1 MDQYELIRTAHR
13 VYERSIRQIRR
24 DTGHHRKTIRKALSG
39 EEPKY
44 RRKKR
49 VKCTVMDSVAGVV
62 KQWLREDRSR
72 PKKQRHTARRIYRRL
87 VEEQGFPGA
96 ESTVR
101 RWVREWKVAQGWGSQ
116 KAMVPLDPEVAREA
130 EVDWGTAWVQMG
142 GERRRV
148 KLFVMRSRYSGKL
161 FVRAYAWE
169 RQEMFFDA
177 HMHAFHY
184 YGGVFRELV
193 YDNLTLSVKQ
203 ILRGGRRVEQ
213 ERFVAF
219 RSYYTYRARFC
230 NPGQGHE
237 KGGVEGII
245 GFARRNFLVPLPR
258 VENFDQLNQLLV
270 ERCHAYGGHLIAGRE
285 DHRSVEERFEG
296 ERSRLLPL
304 PDRPYE
310 NFKAVRVKVDRYAT
324 VRIDRNRYSV
334 PRAYVGRWVWAHI
347 HCQKI
352 VLYADERKVARHD
365 RVFSK
370 NRWQIDP
377 LHYLD
382 LIGERVGSFES
393 ARAIVQ
399 WRARWPKDYEV
410 LLQQLRG
417 RQGYSQGTRDFV
429 QVLQLHQEYE
439 RTQVEQAIT
448 RVLEHH
454 CPSYE
459 SIRHL
464 IRLQESSPLVVQPLP
479 AELIAGVTD
488 RAVLMSDVK
497 DFNALLTAGVS

>member
-1 MDQYELIRTAHR
+1 MIGMDQYELIRTAHR
-13 VYERSIRQIRR
+13 VYGKSIREIRR

-39 EEPKY
+39 KEPKY

-49 VKCTVMDSVAGVV
+49 VKCAVMDPVAGVV
-62 KQWLREDRSR
+62 KQWLREDREG
-72 PKKQRHTARRIYRRL
+72 PKKQRHTAHRIYRRL
-87 VEEQGFPGA
+87 VQEQGFQGG

-148 KLFVMRSRYSGKL
+148 KLFVMRSRYSGRP

-237 KGGVEGII
+237 KGGVEGLI
-245 GFARRNFLVPLPR
+245 GFVRRNFLVPLPR
-258 VENFDQLNQLLV
+258 VENFDQLNQLLL
-270 ERCHAYGGHLIAGRE
+270 ERCHGYGGHRIAGRE
-285 DHRSVEERFEG
+285 DNLTVEERFECEQSG
-296 ERSRLLPL
+296 FCLCPIGLMR
-304 PDRPYE
+304 
-310 NFKAVRVKVDRYAT
+310 T
-324 VRIDRNRYSV
+324 
-334 PRAYVGRWVWAHI
+334 
-347 HCQKI
+347 
-352 VLYADERKVARHD
+352 
-365 RVFSK
+365 SK
-370 NRWQIDP
+370 R
-377 LHYLD
+377 
-382 LIGERVGSFES
+382 FES
-393 ARAIVQ
+393 RWIVIARCGSTATATRFPEPMWVAGCGPISIARRLHCMRMSAQ
-399 WRARWPKDYEV
+399 WPNTIGCFPRTG
-410 LLQQLRG
+410 G
-417 RQGYSQGTRDFV
+417 R
-429 QVLQLHQEYE
+429 
-439 RTQVEQAIT
+439 
-448 RVLEHH
+448 
-454 CPSYE
+454 
-459 SIRHL
+459 SIL
-464 IRLQESSPLVVQPLP
+464 CI
-479 AELIAGVTD
+479 IWI
-488 RAVLMSDVK
+488 
-497 DFNALLTAGVS
+497 

>member
-1 MDQYELIRTAHR
+1 M
-13 VYERSIRQIRR
+13 
-24 DTGHHRKTIRKALSG
+24 
-39 EEPKY
+39 
-44 RRKKR
+44 
-49 VKCTVMDSVAGVV
+49 
-62 KQWLREDRSR
+62 
-72 PKKQRHTARRIYRRL
+72 
-87 VEEQGFPGA
+87 
-96 ESTVR
+96 
-101 RWVREWKVAQGWGSQ
+101 AQGWGSQ

-258 VENFDQLNQLLV
+258 VESFDQLNQLLL
-270 ERCHAYGGHLIAGRE
+270 ERCHAYGSHRIAGRE
-285 DHRSVEERFEG
+285 DNLSVEERFEG
-296 ERSRLLPL
+296 EQSRLLPL

-310 NFKAVRVKVDRYAT
+310 NFKAVRVKVDRYCT

-352 VLYADERKVARHD
+352 VLYADERKVAQHD

-399 WRARWPKDYEV
+399 WRARWPKDYDL

-429 QVLQLHQEYE
+429 RVLQLHQEYE
-439 RTQVEQAIT
+439 RTQVKQAIT

-464 IRLQESSPLVVQPLP
+464 IRVQESSPLVVQPLP
-479 AELIAGVTD
+479 AELLPGVTD

-497 DFNALLTAGVS
+497 DFNALLTVGVS

>member
-1 MDQYELIRTAHR
+1 
-13 VYERSIRQIRR
+13 
-24 DTGHHRKTIRKALSG
+24 
-39 EEPKY
+39 
-44 RRKKR
+44 
-49 VKCTVMDSVAGVV
+49 
-62 KQWLREDRSR
+62 
-72 PKKQRHTARRIYRRL
+72 
-87 VEEQGFPGA
+87 
-96 ESTVR
+96 
-101 RWVREWKVAQGWGSQ
+101 
-116 KAMVPLDPEVAREA
+116 MV
-130 EVDWGTAWVQMG
+130 
-142 GERRRV
+142 
-148 KLFVMRSRYSGKL
+148 
-161 FVRAYAWE
+161 
-169 RQEMFFDA
+169 FDA
-177 HMHAFHY
+177 DMHAFHY

-270 ERCHAYGGHLIAGRE
+270 EACHTYGGHLMAGRE
-285 DHRSVEERFEG
+285 DNRTVQERFEG
-296 ERSRLLPL
+296 EQSRLLPL

-310 NFKAVRVKVDRYAT
+310 NFKAVRVKVDRYGT

-347 HCQKI
+347 HCQKM
-352 VLYADERKVARHD
+352 VLYADERKVAQHD

-429 QVLQLHQEYE
+429 RVLQLHQEYE

-459 SIRHL
+459 SIHHL
-464 IRLQESSPLVVQPLP
+464 IRVQESSPLVVQPLP
-479 AELIAGVTD
+479 AELLPGVTD

-497 DFNALLTAGVS
+497 DFNALLTVGVS

>member
-1 MDQYELIRTAHR
+1 MDA
-13 VYERSIRQIRR
+13 
-24 DTGHHRKTIRKALSG
+24 
-39 EEPKY
+39 
-44 RRKKR
+44 
-49 VKCTVMDSVAGVV
+49 VAGVV
-62 KQWLREDRSR
+62 EQWLREDRTR
-72 PKKQRHTARRIYRRL
+72 PKKQRHTAHRIYQRL
-87 VEEQGFPGA
+87 VEEQGFAGA

-101 RWVREWKVAQGWGSQ
+101 RWVREWKVEQGWGSQ

-270 ERCHAYGGHLIAGRE
+270 ERCHAYGGHRIAGRE
-285 DHRSVEERFEG
+285 DNLTVQERFEG
-296 ERSRLLPL
+296 EQSRLLPL

-310 NFKAVRVKVDRYAT
+310 NFKAVRVKVDRYCT

-352 VLYADERKVARHD
+352 ALYADERPVAQHE

-382 LIGERVGSFES
+382 LISRRVGSFES

-399 WRARWPKDYEV
+399 WRARWPKDYDL
-410 LLQQLRG
+410 LLQQLRS
-417 RQGYSQGTRDFV
+417 RQGHSRGTREFV
-429 QVLQLHQEYE
+429 RILGLHRDYE
-439 RTQVEQAIT
+439 RTQVEQAIAS
-448 RVLEHH
+448 VLQQH

-459 SIRHL
+459 SIRLL

-479 AELIAGVTD
+479 AELLPGVTD

-497 DFNALLTAGVS
+497 NFNALLTVGVS

>member
-1 MDQYELIRTAHR
+1 M
-13 VYERSIRQIRR
+13 
-24 DTGHHRKTIRKALSG
+24 
-39 EEPKY
+39 
-44 RRKKR
+44 
-49 VKCTVMDSVAGVV
+49 
-62 KQWLREDRSR
+62 
-72 PKKQRHTARRIYRRL
+72 
-87 VEEQGFPGA
+87 
-96 ESTVR
+96 
-101 RWVREWKVAQGWGSQ
+101 AQGWGSQ

-258 VENFDQLNQLLV
+258 VESFDQLNQLLL
-270 ERCHAYGGHLIAGRE
+270 ERCHAYGSHRIAGRE
-285 DHRSVEERFEG
+285 DNLSVEERFEG
-296 ERSRLLPL
+296 EQSRLLPL

-310 NFKAVRVKVDRYAT
+310 NFKAVRVKVDRYCT

-352 VLYADERKVARHD
+352 VLYADERKVAQHD

-399 WRARWPKDYEV
+399 WRARWPKDYDL

-417 RQGYSQGTRDFV
+417 RQGYSQGTREFV
-429 QVLQLHQEYE
+429 RVLQLHQEYE

-448 RVLEHH
+448 RVLKHH

-464 IRLQESSPLVVQPLP
+464 IRVQESSPLMVQPLP
-479 AELIAGVTD
+479 AELLPGVTD

-497 DFNALLTAGVS
+497 DFNALLTVGVS